1 MATGSSARKAAH
13 DLKGGH
19 LKVILGIPSLVES
32 GPALDSA
39 LAPRLANFATV
50 DLLKRL

>member
-1 MATGSSARKAAH
+1 MATGSSARTAAH

-19 LKVILGIPSLVES
+19 LEGIHGIPSLVES

-39 LAPRLANFATV
+39 LGPPIGKLCHG
-50 DLLKRL
+50 